1 MKQRIE
7 KALKTALN
15 NARSRLIEDYE
26 SVDDAV
32 NYEIGNIRNELYLN
46 KPQQQAFAAFAA
58 YANTG
63 ECSEHEVELMVGSID
78 WVTFKK

>member
-63 ECSEHEVELMVGSID
+63 ECSNHEIELMVSSID